1 MNENKRKVS
10 RYSYI
15 LMLGH
20 IATDI
25 NQGALPALLPFLIK
39 AHGLGYASAAGLVFA
54 SSLVSSIVQPLFGH
68 IGDKFENPKLM
79 CLGVILASA
88 GIGMIG
94 FFDSYVVM
102 FLLAMVTGVGVALF
116 HPEASKHAVYVSGEN
131 KGESMGTFAVGGN
144 IGFTF
149 GPIVCSVLLLTF
161 GLKGTAGFIVLGIV
175 MTAILLVQIPHIH
188 AAGENNRAQRS
199 SPEFHQKDDWPAF
212 VKVSLAMFCRAIVG
226 TCMGTFVTLFFIDV
240 LGQTVAAGNAMLSAF
255 AVAGAVATYFGGK
268 LSDVVGFKR
277 MVIICSIAVVPFLF
291 ILVFTKN
298 PVMAVIVGIMISLT
312 LSGCHSTLIVM
323 GQSFLPNR
331 LGLASGVLYG
341 LTASIGGMAAPV
353 IGLVADNRWIPA
365 GMFVIACVSV
375 VALIFALM
383 IPDIREG
390 EPRLKDGLS

>member
-1 MNENKRKVS
+1 MKENKIKVS

-39 AHGLGYASAAGLVFA
+39 AHGLSYASAAGLVFA

-68 IGDKFENPKLM
+68 IGDKFENPRLM

-88 GIGMIG
+88 GIGMMG
-94 FFDSYVVM
+94 FFDDYIIL

-149 GPIVCSVLLLTF
+149 GPIACSVLLLTF
-161 GLKGTAGFIVLGIV
+161 GLKGTFGFIVIGIA
-175 MTAILLVQIPHIH
+175 MTVILLLQIPHIQ
-188 AAGENNRAQRS
+188 AAGEDNRIQRS
-199 SPEFHQKDDWPAF
+199 SPEFRQKDDWPAF
-212 VKVSLAMFCRAIVG
+212 VKVSLAMFCRAIIG

-240 LGQTVAAGNAMLSAF
+240 LKQTVAAGNAMLSAF
-255 AVAGAVATYFGGK
+255 AVAGAIATYFGGK

-277 MVIICSIAVVPFLF
+277 IVVICSIAVVPFLF
-291 ILVFTKN
+291 LIVFTRN

-341 LTASIGGMAAPV
+341 LTASIGGMAAPL
-353 IGLVADNRWIPA
+353 IGLVADNHGIPA
-365 GMFVIACVSV
+365 GMFIIACVSV
-375 VALIFALM
+375 VALLFALM
-383 IPDIREG
+383 IPNMSEED
-390 EPRLKDGLS
+390 PRLKDGIF